1 MTRLSIAVTARLVQ
15 DAGDL
20 CRTQHGAERRHNGQ
34 GFNHHGMKLPWQVT
48 PRAKN
53 SPQPTFQLDNSEGPG
68 QSFIYWEKMR

>member
-1 MTRLSIAVTARLVQ
+1 MEGQPEPPRGEPAR
-15 DAGDL
+15 
-20 CRTQHGAERRHNGQ
+20 Q

-48 PRAKN
+48 RRAKN